1 MSVSLPQAI
10 RKFHKQ
16 DDGAMTAF
24 GLFLGLSSL
33 VIGGL
38 AIDVANA
45 MMARTQLQAAA
56 DSAAHAALY
65 VRDTEDAATAKQ
77 AALDVAYVNM
87 PAARFG
93 NLLTADDIQFG
104 YWDRDANKFEIDPTS
119 KDGVYVDI
127 SRLAS
132 KNNSVGTYF
141 LRFAGF
147 NSWDVRRGAV
157 FETYIPT
164 CFREGFVADGIV
176 DVQSGNWYTNGFCIH
191 SNAHVELS
199 SNNYFAA
206 NTVVSMPDKMSVVL
220 PTSGFATNEGL
231 QGALHDS
238 AYQIRILNRLQE
250 IMEDLYSGGI
260 DYAPDYIISSG
271 LLTLPS
277 RIVSPD
283 DFVTGRI
290 HTVEC
295 NGGGQKL
302 TLKTGTYASF
312 VLITNCKVSFG
323 QGTILENVVIATTNT
338 DAKSITSP
346 SSLQVGRDDNCA
358 TDGGSQLLTMGSMEF
373 PADLMIY
380 GSQLIAM
387 GDISFAANADG
398 IEGASFIAGG
408 TINGTSNM
416 TMGFCGNGMERNFE
430 AEYFRLAS

>member
-1 MSVSLPQAI
+1 
-10 RKFHKQ
+10 
-16 DDGAMTAF
+16 
-24 GLFLGLSSL
+24 
-33 VIGGL
+33 
-38 AIDVANA
+38 
-45 MMARTQLQAAA
+45 
-56 DSAAHAALY
+56 
-65 VRDTEDAATAKQ
+65 
-77 AALDVAYVNM
+77 M

-93 NLLTADDIQFG
+93 SLLTAEDIQFG

-260 DYAPDYIISSG
+260 DYAPDYIISIGYS
-271 LLTLPS
+271 LPEELTLIALGPLTNIALAIQKEP
-277 RIVSPD
+277 RLKQWVKEIIVMGGAVEVRGNVTPYAEFNIYNDPHAANVVFDSGVPVTLVGLDVCTQVAFHRDDTDWRDSDSTGGRLAADVLSTWFNETHPD
-283 DFVTGRI
+283 LDQYALCDPLAVAAAIQPDLLETRTA
-290 HTVEC
+290 TVSVEEDDAETY
-295 NGGGQKL
+295 GQ
-302 TLKTGTYASF
+302 TRATYGEGN
-312 VLITNCKVSFG
+312 VKVALGVDVNSARGF
-323 QGTILENVVIATTNT
+323 ILE
-338 DAKSITSP
+338 
-346 SSLQVGRDDNCA
+346 R
-358 TDGGSQLLTMGSMEF
+358 
-373 PADLMIY
+373 
-380 GSQLIAM
+380 LIR
-387 GDISFAANADG
+387 
-398 IEGASFIAGG
+398 GA
-408 TINGTSNM
+408 
-416 TMGFCGNGMERNFE
+416 
-430 AEYFRLAS
+430 